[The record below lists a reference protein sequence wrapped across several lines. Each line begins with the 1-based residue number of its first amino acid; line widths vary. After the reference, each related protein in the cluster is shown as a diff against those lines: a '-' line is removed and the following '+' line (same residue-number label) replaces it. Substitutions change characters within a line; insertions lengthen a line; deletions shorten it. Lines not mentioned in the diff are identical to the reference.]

1 MFHGFDMHAASPI
14 MGHSATNPQ
23 DAPVPAKQ
31 PANPPT
37 FRFGFFLAAALMLFG
52 ASASA
57 QSILID
63 SRSATYGNPWP
74 AGSAKGPTATT
85 LNTRTLV
92 TFNSLPA
99 QGDYEV
105 IGRIEVYSRWFGS
118 TRKAMALLGEKAR
131 SMGANAVV
139 EAGVWQ
145 APAFPATVAP
155 HGTGIAVRINDHQL
169 LEKLADAA
177 STWE

>member
-1 MFHGFDMHAASPI
+1 M
-14 MGHSATNPQ
+14 
-23 DAPVPAKQ
+23 PAK
-31 PANPPT
+31 PT
-37 FRFGFFLAAALMLFG
+37 KLLLGVCIATALMLFG
-52 ASASA
+52 TNASA

-63 SRSATYGNPWP
+63 SRSATYGDPWP
-74 AGSAKGPTATT
+74 AGRKGPTATI

-99 QGDYEV
+99 EGDYEV
-105 IGRIEVYSRWFGS
+105 IGRIEVYSRWFG
-118 TRKAMALLGEKAR
+118 TPRKAMALLGEKAR

-139 EAGVWQ
+139 ETGVWL

-169 LEKLADAA
+169 LERLADSS